1 MFICSYISISVK
13 NKVFFVT
20 YQKYTYFNFAFTLKY
35 NSFLLDI
42 YKNSFYHDRQLL
54 KGYMMNLQ
62 TIKPFITKKNT
73 ILGTTVLITIIWVG
87 HALFFNANSE
97 EYKTQ
102 PLIIGDITE
111 SITASGTINPLS
123 TVSIGTQASGR
134 IAEIYVDYNSE
145 VKEGQLLA
153 LIDQDNAK
161 ANVAQREAALEI
173 AKAQVA
179 VEENN
184 IKYYKKALDR
194 ISKLNAS
201 KYSTEKELEAAE
213 RDYENSI
220 AQLALEQA
228 QVKQAEASL
237 NSAKTELSYTEIKS
251 PVNGIVISKAVEV
264 GQTVA
269 ASFSTPELFSVAEDL
284 TKMQIEASVVEAD
297 IAKVKEGQ
305 TARFSVDSYTDE
317 YFFGKVV
324 QVRNEAVSTS
334 NVVSYTV
341 VIEIDNSELKL
352 KPGMTANVEI
362 ITAEKKDILLAP
374 NQALRFYM
382 DDSDNA
388 KRYQD
393 RGLWV
398 IRNGKPQRVVI
409 KIGVSDDSNT
419 QIFSDE
425 LQSGDKVITAKT
437 ASKEQQKAMRMRM
450 PR

>member
-1 MFICSYISISVK
+1 MLSEKAK
-13 NKVFFVT
+13 NIKWRELT
-20 YQKYTYFNFAFTLKY
+20 YKQWILIIA
-35 NSFLLDI
+35 I
-42 YKNSFYHDRQLL
+42 
-54 KGYMMNLQ
+54 
-62 TIKPFITKKNT
+62 IA
-73 ILGTTVLITIIWVG
+73 ILGWC
-87 HALFFNANSE
+87 NSMFLGNSSAKT
-97 EYKTQ
+97 YKIQ
-102 PLIIGDITE
+102 PLTIGNITE
-111 SITASGTINPLS
+111 VITASGTINPLS
-123 TVSIGTQASGR
+123 IVSIGTQASGR

-201 KYSTEKELEAAE
+201 KYSAAKDLEAAE
-213 RDYENSI
+213 RDYDNAL
-220 AQLALEQA
+220 AQLQLDQA
-228 QVKQAEASL
+228 QVKQAQAAL
-237 NSAKTELSYTEIKS
+237 NSALTELSYTEIKS

-284 TKMQIEASVVEAD
+284 TKMQIEATVAEAD
-297 IAKVKEGQ
+297 IAKVKDGQ
-305 TARFSVDSYTDE
+305 TVRFTVDSYADE
-317 YFFGKVV
+317 YFYGYVV
-324 QVRNEAVSTS
+324 QVRNEAITTS
-334 NVVSYTV
+334 NVVTYMV
-341 VIEIDNSELKL
+341 VIEIDNSDMKL

-362 ITAEKKDILLAP
+362 ITADEKNVLLVP

-382 DDSDNA
+382 DDGDNN
-388 KRYQD
+388 KRYSD
-393 RGLWV
+393 RGIW
-398 IRNGKPQRVVI
+398 IFKDGKPQRVSVKTGI
-409 KIGVSDDSNT
+409 SNDNFT

-425 LQSGDKVITAKT
+425 LGEGDKVIVAKT
-437 ASKEQQKAMRMRM
+437 GNSGKERQTRLRM

>member
-1 MFICSYISISVK
+1 MISK
-13 NKVFFVT
+13 
-20 YQKYTYFNFAFTLKY
+20 LK
-35 NSFLLDI
+35 
-42 YKNSFYHDRQLL
+42 
-54 KGYMMNLQ
+54 
-62 TIKPFITKKNT
+62 TKSSRNIIIA
-73 ILGTTVLITIIWVG
+73 ILVIAV
-87 HALFFNANSE
+87 ALFA
-97 EYKTQ
+97 YKKTSSHDTAQ
-102 PLIIGDITE
+102 NFKTLPLTIGSITE

-123 TVSIGTQASGR
+123 TVTIGTQASGR

-145 VKEGQLLA
+145 VKKGQLLA

-161 ANVAQREAALEI
+161 ANVAQREASLEI

-213 RDYENSI
+213 RDYDNAV
-220 AQLALEQA
+220 AQLALEKA

-251 PVNGIVISKAVEV
+251 PVDGIVISKAVEV

-297 IAKVKEGQ
+297 ISKVKEGQ
-305 TARFSVDSYTDE
+305 TAKFTVDSYPDE
-317 YFFGKVV
+317 FFFGKVV

-341 VIEIDNSELKL
+341 VIEIDNSSLKL

-362 ITAEKKDILLAP
+362 ITAVEKEVLLAP

-382 DDSDNA
+382 EDGADA

-393 RGLWV
+393 RGIWIV
-398 IRNGKPQRVVI
+398 RDGKPMRISV
-409 KIGVSDDSNT
+409 KNGASDDSNT
-419 QIFSDE
+419 HILSNE
-425 LQSGDKVITAKT
+425 LKAGDMVIISKSGDKNAKDRT
-437 ASKEQQKAMRMRM
+437 MRMRM

>member
-1 MFICSYISISVK
+1 MIDKILSQTNAIYNNIKNINWRKIGYKKWLIIIVSAVCMLWILWRVISPNSAH
-13 NKVFFVT
+13 T
-20 YQKYTYFNFAFTLKY
+20 FN
-35 NSFLLDI
+35 
-42 YKNSFYHDRQLL
+42 
-54 KGYMMNLQ
+54 
-62 TIKPFITKKNT
+62 
-73 ILGTTVLITIIWVG
+73 
-87 HALFFNANSE
+87 
-97 EYKTQ
+97 TQ
-102 PLIIGDITE
+102 PLVIGNITE
-111 SITASGTINPLS
+111 VITASGTINPLS

-153 LIDQDNAK
+153 LIDQANAK
-161 ANVAQREAALEI
+161 ANVAQREAALDI

-201 KYSTEKELEAAE
+201 KYSTEKDLEAAE
-213 RDYENSI
+213 RDYDNAL
-220 AQLALEQA
+220 AQLQLDQA
-228 QVKQAEASL
+228 QVKQAEAAL
-237 NSAKTELSYTEIKS
+237 NSALTELSYTEIKS

-284 TKMQIEASVVEAD
+284 TKMQIEATVAEAD

-305 TARFSVDSYTDE
+305 TVRFTVDSYADE
-317 YFFGKVV
+317 YFYGRVV
-324 QVRNEAVSTS
+324 QVRNEALTTS
-334 NVVSYTV
+334 NVVTYMV
-341 VIEIDNSELKL
+341 VIEIDNSEMKL

-362 ITAEKKDILLAP
+362 ITADEKDVLLAP

-382 DDSDNA
+382 DDGNGA

-393 RGLWV
+393 RGVW
-398 IRNGKPQRVVI
+398 IMKNGEPERIAV
-409 KIGVSDDSNT
+409 KIGISNDNHT
-419 QIFSDE
+419 QIISDK
-425 LQSGDKVITAKT
+425 LKKGDEVIVSKNGGKSEKERKT
-437 ASKEQQKAMRMRM
+437 RLRM

>member
-1 MFICSYISISVK
+1 MNIK
-13 NKVFFVT
+13 NKKVWILSIV
-20 YQKYTYFNFAFTLKY
+20 AV
-35 NSFLLDI
+35 LLVWGLIKFIGRND
-42 YKNSFYHDRQLL
+42 NDR
-54 KGYMMNLQ
+54 
-62 TIKPFITKKNT
+62 IF
-73 ILGTTVLITIIWVG
+73 
-87 HALFFNANSE
+87 
-97 EYKTQ
+97 KTQ
-102 PLIIGDITE
+102 KIAENDITE
-111 SITASGTINPLS
+111 IITASGTINPLS

-161 ANVAQREAALEI
+161 ANVAQREAALDI

-201 KYSTEKELEAAE
+201 RYSTEKELEAAE
-213 RDYENSI
+213 RDYDNAV
-220 AQLALEQA
+220 AQLALEKA

-237 NSAKTELSYTEIKS
+237 NSAQTELSYTEIKS

-305 TARFSVDSYTDE
+305 TARFMVDSYSDD
-317 YFFGKVV
+317 YFYGKVM
-324 QVRNEAVSTS
+324 QVRNEAVTTS

-341 VIEIDNSELKL
+341 VIEIDNSDLKL
-352 KPGMTANVEI
+352 KPGMTANVDI
-362 ITAEKKDILLAP
+362 IVAEVKNAMTVP
-374 NQALRFYM
+374 NQALRFYF
-382 DDSDNA
+382 DDGTGA

-393 RGLWV
+393 RGVWIL
-398 IRNGKPQRVVI
+398 RGGKPERITVEL
-409 KIGVSDDSNT
+409 GVSDDNNT
-419 QIFSDE
+419 EVKSVELKIGDE
-425 LQSGDKVITAKT
+425 VIVSQNQAGEEKM
-437 ASKEQQKAMRMRM
+437 KMRMRM

>member
-1 MFICSYISISVK
+1 MERKILTNLDNWRKKVVK
-13 NKVFFVT
+13 VNWRQWNWKIWLALLVGMAVF
-20 YQKYTYFNFAFTLKY
+20 LW
-35 NSFLLDI
+35 LLSGI
-42 YKNSFYHDRQLL
+42 FGSKNAQ
-54 KGYMMNLQ
+54 
-62 TIKPFITKKNT
+62 I
-73 ILGTTVLITIIWVG
+73 
-87 HALFFNANSE
+87 
-97 EYKTQ
+97 YKTQ
-102 PLIIGDITE
+102 SLIMGDITAI
-111 SITASGTINPLS
+111 ITASGTINPLS

-161 ANVAQREAALEI
+161 ANVAQREAALDI

-201 KYSTEKELEAAE
+201 KYSTEKDLEAAE
-213 RDYENSI
+213 RDYDNAL
-220 AQLALEQA
+220 AQLQLDEA
-228 QVKQAEASL
+228 QVKQAQAAL
-237 NSAKTELSYTEIKS
+237 NSALTELSYTEIKS

-284 TKMQIEASVVEAD
+284 TKMQIEATVAEAD
-297 IAKVKEGQ
+297 IARVKDGQ
-305 TARFSVDSYTDE
+305 TVRFTVDSYADE
-317 YFFGKVV
+317 YFYGKVV
-324 QVRNEAVSTS
+324 QVRNEALTTS
-334 NVVSYTV
+334 NVVTYMV

-362 ITAEKKDILLAP
+362 ITADEKNVLLAP

-382 DDSDNA
+382 DDSANA
-388 KRYQD
+388 KRYSD
-393 RGLWV
+393 RGVWV
-398 IRNGKPQRVVI
+398 MQKGKPQRISV
-409 KIGVSDDSNT
+409 KIGISDDNYT
-419 QIFSDE
+419 QITSDE
-425 LQSGDKVITAKT
+425 LQAGDKVIVSKSNAKNEKINT
-437 ASKEQQKAMRMRM
+437 RLRM